1 LTRKDEKRKWREEQ
15 QAVFKQLKTVF
26 TTRPVLATPE
36 LDKEF
41 RVEADASNFTTGGVL
56 SVKCDDDL

>member
-1 LTRKDEKRKWREEQ
+1 
-15 QAVFKQLKTVF
+15 VFKQLKSVF

-41 RVEADASNFTTGGVL
+41 RVEVDASNFATGGVL
-56 SVKCDDDL
+56 LVKCDDDLW